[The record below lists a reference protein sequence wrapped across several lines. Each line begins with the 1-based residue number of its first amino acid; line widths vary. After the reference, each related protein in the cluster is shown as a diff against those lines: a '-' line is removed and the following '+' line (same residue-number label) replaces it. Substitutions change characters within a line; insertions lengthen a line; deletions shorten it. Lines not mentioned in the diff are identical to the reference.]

1 LNRIMKETIHN
12 HFLAETYPPQDHM
25 LRDLS
30 IDVVSTGTENATIQ
44 APVIPE
50 VCSEEGVLCVGLQAT
65 LVDVLGGVIAIPAV
79 SPDWI
84 STSNLSIHTSR
95 PVMSG
100 RVWAEGRILRAGR
113 TSVVIGVEIQAE
125 ETAMSHQ
132 SAPAGFATI
141 TYSRLPGNKT
151 RLQMKTTANSQEAV
165 RFSLKGAGLDKPF
178 VQKIGV
184 QILDRA
190 AGKIALNMTDY
201 VRNSLGSLQ
210 GGMTAFLADL
220 AGQYAARE
228 ATGKPGQTR
237 DLVINYMSPGI
248 AGPFQT
254 TAEVLRMDPHSVL
267 TRVRVIDQGNKHRL
281 MAIVLNSVRLSD
293 EFVA

>member
-1 LNRIMKETIHN
+1 MKETIHN
-12 HFLAETYPPQDHM
+12 HFLADTYPPQDHM

-30 IDVVSTGTENATIQ
+30 IDVLTSGTEGATIQ
-44 APVIPE
+44 APVVPE
-50 VCSEEGVLCVGLQAT
+50 ICSEKGVLGVGLQAT

-84 STSNLSIHTSR
+84 STSNLSIHTTR
-95 PVMSG
+95 HVMPG
-100 RVWAEGRILRAGR
+100 RVWAEGRVLRAGR

-125 ETAMSHQ
+125 ETAMSRQ
-132 SAPAGFATI
+132 MTPAGFATI

-151 RLQMKTTANSQEAV
+151 RLQMKTSGNPREAV

-184 QILDRA
+184 QILHRA

-220 AGQYAARE
+220 AGQYIARE

-248 AGPFQT
+248 TGPFQT

-267 TRVRVIDQGNKHRL
+267 TRVRVTDQGNAHRL
-281 MAIVLNSVRLSD
+281 MAVVLNSVRLSD
-293 EFVA
+293 G

>member
-1 LNRIMKETIHN
+1 MKETIHN

-30 IDVVSTGTENATIQ
+30 IDVISTGAESATIQ
-44 APVIPE
+44 APVVPE
-50 VCSEEGVLCVGLQAT
+50 VCSEKEVLCVGLQAT

-84 STSNLSIHTSR
+84 STSNLSIHTTR
-95 PVMSG
+95 PVMPG
-100 RVWAEGRILRAGR
+100 RIWAEGRILRAGR
-113 TSVVIGVEIQAE
+113 TSIVIGVEIQAQ

-132 SAPAGFATI
+132 LAPAGFATI

-184 QILDRA
+184 QMIDRA

-220 AGQYAARE
+220 AGQYIARE

-248 AGPFQT
+248 TGPFQT
-254 TAEVLRMDPHSVL
+254 MAEVLRMDHGSVL

-281 MAIVLNSVRLSD
+281 MAVVLNSVRLSD
-293 EFVA
+293 DFVA

>member
-1 LNRIMKETIHN
+1 MKETIHN
-12 HFLAETYPPQDHM
+12 HLLADIYPPPDHM
-25 LRDLS
+25 LRDLA
-30 IDVVSTGTENATIQ
+30 IDVLTTGTESATIQ
-44 APVIPE
+44 APVVPE
-50 VCSEEGVLCVGLQAT
+50 ICSEKGVLCVGLQAT
-65 LVDVLGGVIAIPAV
+65 LVDVLGGVIAMSAV

-84 STSNLSIHTSR
+84 STSNLSIHATC
-95 PVMSG
+95 PVVSG
-100 RVWAEGRILRAGR
+100 RVWAEGRVLRAGR

-125 ETAMSHQ
+125 GTAMTHRKT
-132 SAPAGFATI
+132 PAGFATI

-151 RLQMKTTANSQEAV
+151 KLKMKTTANPHETV

-190 AGKIALNMTDY
+190 AGKIVLNMTDY

-220 AGQYAARE
+220 AGQYTARE

-248 AGPFQT
+248 TGPFQT
-254 TAEVLRMDPHSVL
+254 TAEVLRMDHHSVL
-267 TRVRVIDQGNKHRL
+267 TRVRVIDQGNEHRL
-281 MAIVLNSVRLSD
+281 MAVVLNSVRLSD
-293 EFVA
+293 A